1 MSALSTTERRHRFE
15 HLIDLAEVE
24 QRADPVRYRRRL
36 TGLGLLG
43 YTVILGSL
51 SLVVG
56 LVGGAIALMLASPGL
71 ALLLIKSKLAL
82 GLIPLGWLLFRALS
96 VRVPTPDGRALRRAE
111 HPALFAELDGL
122 RRALAAPPLHRVL
135 LTPDLNAA
143 VLQVPLL
150 GIFGLYRNTL
160 MLGLPLL
167 LALPPEAARAV
178 LAHEFGH
185 LSSNTARFNARVYR
199 RRARWETLR
208 GALGQQGGLLVAGA
222 RRFLD
227 WYAPYYTAYSFPTA
241 RANEYEA
248 DAASVRLTSGA
259 ATAAALVTTP
269 LSAALA
275 EERFWPPLLARAD
288 REPEPP
294 SASFSALQGF
304 FRETRLDE
312 SDFRHRLDLLLREET
327 DRTDTHPCL
336 RARLDAIG
344 EAPVRPG
351 PLTRSA
357 AEVWLGDQLAPI
369 LADFDRNWAAG
380 VAAAWQSRYQDRQA
394 AGAALAA
401 LEARS
406 PADLTAMDHW
416 HLAMYTEA
424 LRPGVDPLP
433 LYRLYQARAPG
444 DPDADFV
451 IGRLLLQRGEPA
463 GLDCL
468 EHATRARA
476 LIIPACKEAIAYLSR
491 GGDAAG
497 AERWRER
504 AEAHLD
510 RELAARAERSAL
522 GRTDRLLPAD
532 LTPESRA
539 TLRGKLQELGGV
551 RRAWIARKAV
561 REFPE
566 TPCYLLVIEPRWFTS
581 SAKTLQR
588 LAADPR
594 GPGDTLFVTHGALIR
609 RLRRQLKERGERLL

>member
-1 MSALSTTERRHRFE
+1 MPALSTTERRHRFE
-15 HLIDLAEVE
+15 HLIDQAEAL
-24 QRADPVRYRRRL
+24 QRADPARYRRRL

-43 YTVILGSL
+43 NAVVLGSL
-51 SLVVG
+51 FLVLALVVG
-56 LVGGAIALMLASPGL
+56 ALALMLASPAL
-71 ALLLIKSKLAL
+71 ALLLVKTKLAL
-82 GLIPLGWLLFRALS
+82 GLIPLGWFLFRALS
-96 VRVPTPDGRALRRAE
+96 VRVPTPDGRALRRTE

-143 VLQVPLL
+143 VLQVPRL

-167 LALPPEAARAV
+167 LALPPAAARAV

-199 RRARWETLR
+199 QRARWETLR
-208 GALGQQGGLLVAGA
+208 GALAQHGGLAVAGA

-259 ATAAALVTTP
+259 ATAAALVATP

-275 EERFWPPLLARAD
+275 EERFWSPLLARAD
-288 REPEPP
+288 REPQPP
-294 SASFSALQGF
+294 STTFTALQGF

-312 SDFRHRLDLLLREET
+312 SDFGDRLGVLLREET

-336 RARLDAIG
+336 RARLEAIG

-351 PLTRSA
+351 ALTRSA
-357 AEVWLGDQLAPI
+357 AEVWLGDRLAPI
-369 LADFDRNWAAG
+369 LADFDRHWAAE
-380 VAAAWQSRYQDRQA
+380 VAAAWQSRYQDRQQA
-394 AGAALAA
+394 HAALAA
-401 LEARS
+401 LETRP
-406 PADLTAMDHW
+406 PADLTTMDHW
-416 HLAMYTEA
+416 NLAMYTET
-424 LRPGVDPLP
+424 LRPAADPLP
-433 LYRLYQARAPG
+433 LYRDYQARVPG

-451 IGRLLLQRGEPA
+451 IGRLLLERGEPA

-468 EHATRARA
+468 ERATRARA

-510 RELAARAERSAL
+510 REMAARAERSGL
-522 GRTDRLLPAD
+522 SRTDRLLPAD

-539 TLRGKLQELGGV
+539 TLRGKLLELGGV
-551 RRAWIARKAV
+551 RRAWIARKQV
-561 REFPE
+561 RVFPE
-566 TPCYLLVIEPRWFTS
+566 TPCYLMVIEPRWFTN

-594 GPGDTLFVTHGALIR
+594 GPGDTLFVTRGALIW
-609 RLRRQLKERGERLL
+609 RLRRQLQERGERLL